1 MHSRLKEFLHKESSV
16 GILLM
21 LATVLAIVFAN
32 TALHDFYKYI
42 LETPFEVRLGRHLH
56 IAKPLLLW
64 VNDGLMAIF
73 FLLVGLEVKREMLV
87 GQLSSRAQVVL
98 PGIAAIGGMVMP
110 ALCYVLFNFG
120 DVQALNGWAI
130 PAATDIAFALG
141 VLALLGDR
149 VPSSMKIFL
158 LALAIMDDLGAIVI
172 IALFYSGDLSTG
184 MLLLSAG
191 CLALL
196 VLLNLFRVE
205 NIAAYGLVGVFL
217 WIFVLKSGV
226 HATLAGVALA
236 FAIPMKSRTEGR
248 QAPAQKLEHDL
259 HPLVN
264 FVILPVFAF
273 ANAGI
278 PLAGMKLGDLFH
290 PVPLGI
296 MAGLVVGKLV
306 GVYGASILAVR
317 LGFAGMPVGANSRH
331 LLGVSALCGIG
342 FTMSLFIGGLAFEH
356 VGGDAASY
364 LLSHRL
370 GIIGGSLVAGLLG
383 CAILWNASGA
393 GSFAAT
399 STSAP
404 PVGDAGRSDA

>member
-1 MHSRLKEFLHKESSV
+1 
-16 GILLM
+16 
-21 LATVLAIVFAN
+21 
-32 TALHDFYKYI
+32 
-42 LETPFEVRLGRHLH
+42 
-56 IAKPLLLW
+56 
-64 VNDGLMAIF
+64 
-73 FLLVGLEVKREMLV
+73 LVGL
-87 GQLSSRAQVVL
+87 
-98 PGIAAIGGMVMP
+98 
-110 ALCYVLFNFG
+110 
-120 DVQALNGWAI
+120 
-130 PAATDIAFALG
+130 
-141 VLALLGDR
+141 
-149 VPSSMKIFL
+149 
-158 LALAIMDDLGAIVI
+158 
-172 IALFYSGDLSTG
+172 
-184 MLLLSAG
+184 
-191 CLALL
+191 
-196 VLLNLFRVE
+196 
-205 NIAAYGLVGVFL
+205 FL

-236 FAIPMKSRTEGR
+236 FAIPMKSRTGGTS
-248 QAPAQKLEHDL
+248 PAQKLEHDL
-259 HPLVN
+259 HAVVN
-264 FVILPVFAF
+264 FAILPVFAF

-306 GVYGASILAVR
+306 GVYGASTLAIR
-317 LGFAGMPVGANSRH
+317 LGFASMPVGANARH
-331 LLGVSALCGIG
+331 LLGVAALCGIG